1 MKIEILNIATPIS
14 AEAAEQAGAHL
25 KTISGV
31 SDVSFFDTPASLH
44 ARIDGDTPT
53 RAELVAALA
62 KASVLVKEERP
73 THASGSCC
81 GGCGS

>member
-1 MKIEILNIATPIS
+1 MKIEILNIANPIS
-14 AEAAEQAGAHL
+14 VETAEQTGAHL

-31 SDVSFFDTPASLH
+31 SDVSFFDAPASLH
-44 ARIDGDTPT
+44 ACIDGDTPT

-62 KASVLVKEERP
+62 KADVQVKEERP
-73 THASGSCC
+73 AHANGSCC